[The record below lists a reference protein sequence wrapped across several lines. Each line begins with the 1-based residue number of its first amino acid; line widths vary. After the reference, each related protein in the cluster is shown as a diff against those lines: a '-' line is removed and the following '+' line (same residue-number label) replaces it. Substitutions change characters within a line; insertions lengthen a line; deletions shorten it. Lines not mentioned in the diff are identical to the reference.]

1 MKKTKL
7 KSLCVILIF
16 VISLTFLGC
25 NNVNDNEGSKEDTTV
40 VIDQSNQ
47 DKEENP
53 LNSEEKTEGK
63 IVKNPSASARE
74 LEFKASYERS
84 SYYNSSK
91 EYPII
96 TICKSK
102 KDLKEHEAKVKGLTV
117 SKLCYVSENNDVSLS
132 KYNDVSL
139 SNYNDVS
146 LSNYNDE
153 FFTKKALIVITL
165 DESSGSVRHNV
176 KKVVKDSNEITIA
189 IERKVPELGTAD
201 MAEWNIYIEL
211 NAEEVDKNDIVN
223 LGFNE

>member
-7 KSLCVILIF
+7 KSLCGILIF

-25 NNVNDNEGSKEDTTV
+25 NNVNDNEGSKEDTTA
-40 VIDQSNQ
+40 VIDPSNQ

-102 KDLKEHEAKVKGLTV
+102 EDLKEHEAKVKGLTV
-117 SKLCYVSENNDVSLS
+117 SKLCYVSENNDVNLS
-132 KYNDVSL
+132 K
-139 SNYNDVS
+139 
-146 LSNYNDE
+146 YNDE

-211 NAEEVDKNDIVN
+211 NAEDVDKNDIVN

>member
-1 MKKTKL
+1 MKKAKL
-7 KSLCVILIF
+7 KSLCGILIL
-16 VISLTFLGC
+16 VIALAFLGC
-25 NNVNDNEGSKEDTTV
+25 NNVNDNESSKEDTTE
-40 VIDQSNQ
+40 VIDPSNQ
-47 DKEENP
+47 DKGESP
-53 LNSEEKTEGK
+53 LNSKEKTEDK
-63 IVKNPSASARE
+63 IVKNPSDSTRE

-84 SYYNSSK
+84 PYYNSSK

-102 KDLKEHEAKVKGLTV
+102 GDLKEHEAKVKGLTV
-117 SKLCYVSENNDVSLS
+117 SKLCYVSENNDVNLS
-132 KYNDVSL
+132 K
-139 SNYNDVS
+139 
-146 LSNYNDE
+146 YNDE

-176 KKVVKDSNEITIA
+176 KKVVKDSNEITVV

-211 NAEEVDKNDIVN
+211 NAEDVDKNDIVN

>member
-7 KSLCVILIF
+7 KSLCGILIF

-25 NNVNDNEGSKEDTTV
+25 NNVNDNESSKEDTTV
-40 VIDQSNQ
+40 VVDPSNQ
-47 DKEENP
+47 DKGENS

-102 KDLKEHEAKVKGLTV
+102 EDLKEHEAKVKGLTV
-117 SKLCYVSENNDVSLS
+117 SKLCYVSENNDVNLS
-132 KYNDVSL
+132 K
-139 SNYNDVS
+139 
-146 LSNYNDE
+146 YNDE

-176 KKVVKDSNEITIA
+176 KKVVKDNNEITIG

-211 NAEEVDKNDIVN
+211 NAEDVDKNDIVN

>member
-7 KSLCVILIF
+7 KSLCGILIF
-16 VISLTFLGC
+16 VIALAFLGC
-25 NNVNDNEGSKEDTTV
+25 NNVNDNESSKEDTTEV
-40 VIDQSNQ
+40 MDPSNH
-47 DKEENP
+47 DKGESP

-63 IVKNPSASARE
+63 IVKNPSDSTRE

-84 SYYNSSK
+84 PYYNSSK

-102 KDLKEHEAKVKGLTV
+102 GDLKEHEAKVKGLTV
-117 SKLCYVSENNDVSLS
+117 SKLCYVSENNNVNLS
-132 KYNDVSL
+132 K
-139 SNYNDVS
+139 
-146 LSNYNDE
+146 YNDE

-176 KKVVKDSNEITIA
+176 KKVVKDSNEITVV
-189 IERKVPELGTAD
+189 IERKVPELGTTD

-211 NAEEVDKNDIVN
+211 NAEDVDKNDIVN

>member
-1 MKKTKL
+1 MKKAKL
-7 KSLCVILIF
+7 KSLCGILIL
-16 VISLTFLGC
+16 VIALAFLGC
-25 NNVNDNEGSKEDTTV
+25 NNVNDNESSKEDTTE
-40 VIDQSNQ
+40 VIDPSNQ
-47 DKEENP
+47 DKGESP
-53 LNSEEKTEGK
+53 LNSKEKTEDK
-63 IVKNPSASARE
+63 IVENPSDSTRE

-84 SYYNSSK
+84 PYYNSSK

-102 KDLKEHEAKVKGLTV
+102 GDLKEHEAKVKGLTV
-117 SKLCYVSENNDVSLS
+117 SKLCYVSENNDVNLS
-132 KYNDVSL
+132 K
-139 SNYNDVS
+139 
-146 LSNYNDE
+146 YNDE

-176 KKVVKDSNEITIA
+176 KKVVKDSNEITVA

-211 NAEEVDKNDIVN
+211 NAEDVDKNDIVN

>member
-7 KSLCVILIF
+7 KFLCGILIF
-16 VISLTFLGC
+16 VIALAFLGC
-25 NNVNDNEGSKEDTTV
+25 NNVNDNESSKEDTTV
-40 VIDQSNQ
+40 VMDPSNQ
-47 DKEENP
+47 DKGENP

-63 IVKNPSASARE
+63 VIKNPSASAGE

-84 SYYNSSK
+84 PHYNSSK

-102 KDLKEHEAKVKGLTV
+102 EDLKQHEAKVKGLTV
-117 SKLCYVSENNDVSLS
+117 SKLCYVSENNDVNLS
-132 KYNDVSL
+132 K
-139 SNYNDVS
+139 
-146 LSNYNDE
+146 YNDE

-165 DESSGSVRHNV
+165 DESSGSIRHNV
-176 KKVVKDSNEITIA
+176 KKVVKDNNEITIV

-211 NAEEVDKNDIVN
+211 NAEDVDKNDIVN

>member
-7 KSLCVILIF
+7 KSLCGILIL
-16 VISLTFLGC
+16 VIALAFLGC
-25 NNVNDNEGSKEDTTV
+25 NNVNDNESSKEDTTE
-40 VIDQSNQ
+40 VIDPSNQ
-47 DKEENP
+47 DKGESP
-53 LNSEEKTEGK
+53 LNSKEKTEDK
-63 IVKNPSASARE
+63 IVENPSDSTRE

-84 SYYNSSK
+84 PYYNSSK

-102 KDLKEHEAKVKGLTV
+102 GDLKEHEAKVKGLTV
-117 SKLCYVSENNDVSLS
+117 SKLCYVSENNDVNLS
-132 KYNDVSL
+132 K
-139 SNYNDVS
+139 
-146 LSNYNDE
+146 YNDE

-176 KKVVKDSNEITIA
+176 KKVVKDSNEITVA

-211 NAEEVDKNDIVN
+211 NAEDVDKNDIVN

>member
-1 MKKTKL
+1 MKKAKL
-7 KSLCVILIF
+7 KSLCGILIF
-16 VISLTFLGC
+16 VIALAFLGC
-25 NNVNDNEGSKEDTTV
+25 NNVNDNESSKEDTTE
-40 VIDQSNQ
+40 VIDSSNQ
-47 DKEENP
+47 DKGENP

-63 IVKNPSASARE
+63 IVKNPSDSIRE

-84 SYYNSSK
+84 PYYNSSK

-102 KDLKEHEAKVKGLTV
+102 EDLKKHEAKVKGLTV
-117 SKLCYVSENNDVSLS
+117 SKLCYVSENNDVNLS
-132 KYNDVSL
+132 K
-139 SNYNDVS
+139 
-146 LSNYNDE
+146 YNDE

-176 KKVVKDSNEITIA
+176 KKVVKDSNEITVV
-189 IERKVPELGTAD
+189 IERKVPELGTTD

-211 NAEEVDKNDIVN
+211 NAEDVDKNDIVN